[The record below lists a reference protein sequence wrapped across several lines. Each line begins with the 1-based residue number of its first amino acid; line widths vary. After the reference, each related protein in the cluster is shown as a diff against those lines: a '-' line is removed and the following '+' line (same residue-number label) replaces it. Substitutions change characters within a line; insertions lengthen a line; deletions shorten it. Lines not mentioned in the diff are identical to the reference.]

1 MNQHNIDLRSDTVT
15 KPTNEMRTTM
25 FSAKV
30 GDDVFEEDVSVHL
43 LQTTIADY
51 FGKESALFFPSGTMS
66 NLTAILSWC
75 NKRGSEIIVG
85 NNSHIFLFEQG
96 SSAQYGGVSIHT
108 VQNLEDGTMILE
120 DVENAIRDDDIHEP
134 STELIAIENTH
145 NACGGK
151 VLPEEFFFHL
161 RKLAN
166 EHNLPIHLDGAR
178 IWNALQ
184 ESEMTPVKMASYVDS
199 MSVCLSK
206 GLGAPIGSLLLGS
219 KELITKARRIRKSLG
234 GGMRQSGVVAVA
246 GLVGFNDYLNNLLEN
261 DHNNIKILANIINDL
276 PGFKIQNE
284 VHTNIL
290 FIHIHSDIHDEQS
303 ISLLLKKKNIL
314 VSAWSKNLIRVVTHR
329 DITRAEIEYVGAIFK
344 EISTLLCDISHPDS
358 K

>member
-1 MNQHNIDLRSDTVT
+1 MKQHNIDLRSDTVT

-25 FSAKV
+25 FSANV
-30 GDDVFEEDVSVHL
+30 GDDVFEEDPSVQQ
-43 LQTTIADY
+43 LQTTFADY

-96 SSAQYGGVSIHT
+96 GAAQFGGVSIHT

-120 DVENAIRDDDIHEP
+120 DIKNAIRDDDIHEP

-151 VLPEEFFFHL
+151 VLPKDFFVHL
-161 RKLAN
+161 RELAY

-184 ESEMTPVKMASYVDS
+184 ESEMTPIEMASYVDS

-206 GLGAPIGSLLLGS
+206 GLGAPIGSLLVGN
-219 KELITKARRIRKSLG
+219 KELITKAKRIRKSLG

-246 GLVGFNDYLNNLLEN
+246 GLIGFNDYLNNVLEN
-261 DHNNIKILANIINDL
+261 DHNNIKILASKIKDL
-276 PGFKIQNE
+276 PGFEIQDE

-303 ISLLLKKKNIL
+303 ISLLLKEKNIL

-329 DITRAEIEYVGAIFK
+329 DISRAEIEYVGAIFQ
-344 EISTLLCDISHPDS
+344 EISTLLCDISCPDGE
-358 K
+358 